1 MNKLSTKN
9 HYKLYKSGKQWITAL
24 VIATT
29 LGITAVTTTAH
40 AKDNPATT
48 NEQSEL
54 VKSVPT
60 KTDDVSKP
68 NNLVYQTENSTD
80 QSSMTK
86 KDVKNEEQSAKVTT
100 TFDNDQQLHKLF
112 TSDTDINT
120 VKQLLGPATIFHIF
134 SDQTEISAD
143 TNGNIATKAL
153 LNGPE
158 FGTRGES
165 QNHTTRDVYYIG
177 SIAQIGANA
186 FRTGNNYVVLGDDSN
201 VKFNG
206 DQVFIN
212 GNRLDHLKKADV
224 HVIKGYLD
232 IDNELDSLR
241 NTSGIL
247 ASLPNDSKVIV
258 DFGDMN
264 NRFIDISQVDQG
276 TDNLVIINIDASLL
290 EQSQPITIKGLSS
303 NRDGAAVILNVRG
316 AKETINWQTQTKL
329 VYDDGTQVGPG
340 ESHNKPNHVLW
351 NFGNATQYININS
364 GYLMGSVLAPNSE
377 ITANVNADGNLIG
390 KKVNIKGG
398 ESHRWDFWAPEFVT
412 PVFPHGNN
420 DFVYSPHNGQS
431 TTPKHKIPK
440 HKIPTQGKSTTPG
453 KATTPIKP
461 TTPGKA
467 TTPIK
472 PTTPGKATTPG
483 KPTTP
488 GKATTPGKPTTPGK
502 ATTPGK
508 PTTPGKATT
517 PVKPT
522 TPGKATTPVKPT
534 TPGKATTPVKP
545 TTPGKAT
552 TPVKPTTPGKAT
564 TPVQPTDPSKPTS
577 PVQPSTP
584 VVSTTPKTS
593 IPVVPTT
600 PKTSTPKVPTPQ
612 PSNPTVTTPKTSTP
626 AVPTPQPSN
635 PTVTTPKTSTPAV
648 PTPQPS
654 NPTVTTPKT
663 STPKV
668 PTPQPSNPTVT
679 TPKTSTPAV
688 PTPQPSNPAVPTPP
702 TTPVDP
708 TTPDMPNTNTP
719 KTPIVPSVLENK
731 EQRKVNLTPG
741 TSAVFE
747 TSNSGLPKTGSV
759 QSKLSQITG
768 LLLLAIL
775 ATFGLYKKRV

>member
-467 TTPIK
+467 TTP
-472 PTTPGKATTPG
+472 G

-502 ATTPGK
+502 ATTPG
-508 PTTPGKATT
+508 
-517 PVKPT
+517 KPT

-654 NPTVTTPKT
+654 NP
-663 STPKV
+663 
-668 PTPQPSNPTVT
+668 
-679 TPKTSTPAV
+679 
-688 PTPQPSNPAVPTPP
+688 AVPTPP

>member
-29 LGITAVTTTAH
+29 LGVTAVTTTAH
-40 AKDNPATT
+40 AADNPATT

-54 VKSVPT
+54 VKSETT
-60 KTDDVSKP
+60 KTDDGSKP
-68 NNLVYQTENSTD
+68 DNLVNQTESTKQEKTAD

-86 KDVKNEEQSAKVTT
+86 KSGQDVKNEQQPAKVTT

-165 QNHTTRDVYYIG
+165 QNHTTRDVYYIE
-177 SIAQIGANA
+177 SINQIGANA
-186 FRTGNNYVVLGDDSN
+186 FRTGNNYVVIGDDSN

-206 DQVFIN
+206 DQVLVN

-232 IDNELDSLR
+232 IDNELDSLK
-241 NTSGIL
+241 NTCGIL

-420 DFVYSPHNGQS
+420 DFVYPPHNGQS

-472 PTTPGKATTPG
+472 PTPPGKATTPG

-488 GKATTPGKPTTPGK
+488 GKATTPG
-502 ATTPGK
+502 
-508 PTTPGKATT
+508 
-517 PVKPT
+517 
-522 TPGKATTPVKPT
+522 
-534 TPGKATTPVKP
+534 
-545 TTPGKAT
+545 
-552 TPVKPTTPGKAT
+552 KPTTPGKAT

-600 PKTSTPKVPTPQ
+600 PKPSTPVVP
-612 PSNPTVTTPKTSTP
+612 TTPKTSTP
-626 AVPTPQPSN
+626 VVP
-635 PTVTTPKTSTPAV
+635 TTPK
-648 PTPQPS
+648 
-654 NPTVTTPKT
+654 
-663 STPKV
+663 
-668 PTPQPSNPTVT
+668 
-679 TPKTSTPAV
+679 
-688 PTPQPSNPAVPTPP
+688 P

-708 TTPDMPNTNTP
+708 TTPNMPNTSTSEESVVSV
-719 KTPIVPSVLENK
+719 VPGNPENK
-731 EQRKVNLTPG
+731 EQQKVNLTPG

-747 TSNSGLPKTGSV
+747 TSNSGLPKTGSA

-775 ATFGLYKKRV
+775 ATFGLYKKQMGL

>member
-502 ATTPGK
+502 ATTP
-508 PTTPGKATT
+508 
-517 PVKPT
+517 VKPT

-654 NPTVTTPKT
+654 NP
-663 STPKV
+663 
-668 PTPQPSNPTVT
+668 
-679 TPKTSTPAV
+679 
-688 PTPQPSNPAVPTPP
+688 AVPTPP

>member
-534 TPGKATTPVKP
+534 TPGKATTPV
-545 TTPGKAT
+545 
-552 TPVKPTTPGKAT
+552 
-564 TPVQPTDPSKPTS
+564 QPTDPSKPTS

-626 AVPTPQPSN
+626 A
-635 PTVTTPKTSTPAV
+635 
-648 PTPQPS
+648 
-654 NPTVTTPKT
+654 
-663 STPKV
+663 V

>member
-1 MNKLSTKN
+1 MNRLSTKN

-40 AKDNPATT
+40 AEDNPDTT
-48 NEQSEL
+48 SEQSEL
-54 VKSVPT
+54 VKSVST
-60 KTDDVSKP
+60 KTDDGSKP
-68 NNLVYQTENSTD
+68 NNLVNQTENSKQEKAAD

-86 KDVKNEEQSAKVTT
+86 KLGQDVKNEEQPAKVTT

-143 TNGNIATKAL
+143 TNGNIVTKIL

-177 SIAQIGANA
+177 SIDQIGANA

-224 HVIKGYLD
+224 HVVKGYLN
-232 IDNELDSLR
+232 IDNELNSLR

-264 NRFIDISQVDQG
+264 NRIIDVSHA
-276 TDNLVIINIDASLL
+276 TDNLIIINIDASSL
-290 EQSQPITIKGLSS
+290 EQPQPITIKGLSS
-303 NRDGAAVILNVRG
+303 NRDGAAVILNVCG

-351 NFGNATQYININS
+351 NFGNATQFININS

-398 ESHRWDFWAPEFVT
+398 ESHRWDFWAPEFVV

-420 DFVYSPHNGQS
+420 DFVYLPHNGQS
-431 TTPKHKIPK
+431 
-440 HKIPTQGKSTTPG
+440 
-453 KATTPIKP
+453 
-461 TTPGKA
+461 
-467 TTPIK
+467 
-472 PTTPGKATTPG
+472 
-483 KPTTP
+483 
-488 GKATTPGKPTTPGK
+488 
-502 ATTPGK
+502 
-508 PTTPGKATT
+508 TTPGKATT

-522 TPGKATTPVKPT
+522 TPK
-534 TPGKATTPVKP
+534 
-545 TTPGKAT
+545 
-552 TPVKPTTPGKAT
+552 KAT

-584 VVSTTPKTS
+584 VV
-593 IPVVPTT
+593 
-600 PKTSTPKVPTPQ
+600 PTPQ
-612 PSNPTVTTPKTSTP
+612 PSNPKVTTPVKPTTPEKATTPVQPTDPSKPTSPVQPSTP
-626 AVPTPQPSN
+626 VVPTL
-635 PTVTTPKTSTPAV
+635 
-648 PTPQPS
+648 
-654 NPTVTTPKT
+654 
-663 STPKV
+663 
-668 PTPQPSNPTVT
+668 
-679 TPKTSTPAV
+679 
-688 PTPQPSNPAVPTPP
+688 QPSNPAVPTPP

-719 KTPIVPSVLENK
+719 KIPIVPSVPENK

-775 ATFGLYKKRV
+775 ATFGFAVCKIKLEK

>member
-9 HYKLYKSGKQWITAL
+9 HYKLYKAGKQWVTAL

-29 LGITAVTTTAH
+29 LGVTAVTTTAH
-40 AKDNPATT
+40 AEDNPATT

-54 VKSVPT
+54 VKSVTT
-60 KTDDVSKP
+60 KTDDGSKP
-68 NNLVYQTENSTD
+68 DSLADQTENSKQEKAVD

-86 KDVKNEEQSAKVTT
+86 KSGQDIKNEQQPAKVTT

-143 TNGNIATKAL
+143 TNGNIATKTL

-177 SIAQIGANA
+177 NINQIGANA

-206 DQVFIN
+206 DQVLVN

-232 IDNELDSLR
+232 IDNELDSLK
-241 NTSGIL
+241 NTSGML

-264 NRFIDISQVDQG
+264 NRIIDVSHA
-276 TDNLVIINIDASLL
+276 TDNLIIINIDASLL
-290 EQSQPITIKGLSS
+290 EQPQPITIKGLSS
-303 NRDGAAVILNVRG
+303 NRDGAAVIFNVRG

-351 NFGNATQYININS
+351 NFGNATQNININS

-398 ESHRWDFWAPEFVT
+398 ESHRWDLWAPEFVV

-420 DFVYSPHNGQS
+420 DFVYPPHNDQS
-431 TTPKHKIPK
+431 TTPK
-440 HKIPTQGKSTTPG
+440 HKIPTQGKS
-453 KATTPIKP
+453 

-488 GKATTPGKPTTPGK
+488 GKATTPG
-502 ATTPGK
+502 
-508 PTTPGKATT
+508 
-517 PVKPT
+517 KPT

-600 PKTSTPKVPTPQ
+600 PKPSTPVVPTTSK
-612 PSNPTVTTPKTSTP
+612 PSTPVVPTTPKPSTPVVPTTPKTSTP
-626 AVPTPQPSN
+626 VVP
-635 PTVTTPKTSTPAV
+635 TTPKL
-648 PTPQPS
+648 
-654 NPTVTTPKT
+654 
-663 STPKV
+663 
-668 PTPQPSNPTVT
+668 
-679 TPKTSTPAV
+679 
-688 PTPQPSNPAVPTPP
+688 

-708 TTPDMPNTNTP
+708 TTPNMPNTSTSEESVVSV
-719 KTPIVPSVLENK
+719 VPGNPENK
-731 EQRKVNLTPG
+731 EQQKVNLTPG

-747 TSNSGLPKTGSV
+747 TSNSGLPKTGSA

-775 ATFGLYKKRV
+775 ATFGLYKKQMGL

>member
-1 MNKLSTKN
+1 MF
-9 HYKLYKSGKQWITAL
+9 
-24 VIATT
+24 
-29 LGITAVTTTAH
+29 
-40 AKDNPATT
+40 
-48 NEQSEL
+48 
-54 VKSVPT
+54 
-60 KTDDVSKP
+60 
-68 NNLVYQTENSTD
+68 NLNFTICQTENSKQEKAAD

-86 KDVKNEEQSAKVTT
+86 KLGQDVKNEEQPAKVTT

-143 TNGNIATKAL
+143 TNGNIVTKIL

-177 SIAQIGANA
+177 SIDQIGANA

-224 HVIKGYLD
+224 HVVKGYLN
-232 IDNELDSLR
+232 IDNELNSLR

-264 NRFIDISQVDQG
+264 NRIIDVSHA
-276 TDNLVIINIDASLL
+276 TDNLIIINIDASSL
-290 EQSQPITIKGLSS
+290 EQPQPITIKGLSS
-303 NRDGAAVILNVRG
+303 NRDGAAVILNVCG

-351 NFGNATQYININS
+351 NFGNATQFININS

-398 ESHRWDFWAPEFVT
+398 ESHRWDFWAPEFVV

-420 DFVYSPHNGQS
+420 DFVYLPHNGQS
-431 TTPKHKIPK
+431 
-440 HKIPTQGKSTTPG
+440 
-453 KATTPIKP
+453 
-461 TTPGKA
+461 
-467 TTPIK
+467 
-472 PTTPGKATTPG
+472 
-483 KPTTP
+483 
-488 GKATTPGKPTTPGK
+488 
-502 ATTPGK
+502 
-508 PTTPGKATT
+508 TTPGKATT

-522 TPGKATTPVKPT
+522 TPK
-534 TPGKATTPVKP
+534 
-545 TTPGKAT
+545 
-552 TPVKPTTPGKAT
+552 KAT

-584 VVSTTPKTS
+584 VV
-593 IPVVPTT
+593 
-600 PKTSTPKVPTPQ
+600 PTPQ
-612 PSNPTVTTPKTSTP
+612 PSNPKVTTPVEPTTPEKATTPVQPTDPSKPTSPVQPSTP
-626 AVPTPQPSN
+626 VVPTL
-635 PTVTTPKTSTPAV
+635 
-648 PTPQPS
+648 
-654 NPTVTTPKT
+654 
-663 STPKV
+663 
-668 PTPQPSNPTVT
+668 
-679 TPKTSTPAV
+679 
-688 PTPQPSNPAVPTPP
+688 QPSNPAVPTPP

-719 KTPIVPSVLENK
+719 KIPIVPSVPENK

-775 ATFGLYKKRV
+775 ATFGFAVCKIKLEK

>member
-40 AKDNPATT
+40 AEDNPATT
-48 NEQSEL
+48 KEQSEL

-60 KTDDVSKP
+60 KTDDGSKP
-68 NNLVYQTENSTD
+68 NNLVNQTENSKQEKAAD
-80 QSSMTK
+80 QLSMTK
-86 KDVKNEEQSAKVTT
+86 KSGQDVKNEEQPAKVTT

-143 TNGNIATKAL
+143 TNGNIATKIL

-177 SIAQIGANA
+177 SIDQIGANA

-212 GNRLDHLKKADV
+212 GKRLDHLKKSDV
-224 HVIKGYLD
+224 HVVKGYPN

-241 NTSGIL
+241 NTSGML
-247 ASLPNDSKVIV
+247 SSLPNDSKVIV

-264 NRFIDISQVDQG
+264 NRIIDVSHA
-276 TDNLVIINIDASLL
+276 TDNLIIINIDASSL
-290 EQSQPITIKGLSS
+290 EQPQPITIKGLSS

-398 ESHRWDFWAPEFVT
+398 ESHRLDFWAPEFVV
-412 PVFPHGNN
+412 PVFPYGNN
-420 DFVYSPHNGQS
+420 DFFYPPHNGHS
-431 TTPKHKIPK
+431 
-440 HKIPTQGKSTTPG
+440 
-453 KATTPIKP
+453 
-461 TTPGKA
+461 
-467 TTPIK
+467 
-472 PTTPGKATTPG
+472 
-483 KPTTP
+483 
-488 GKATTPGKPTTPGK
+488 
-502 ATTPGK
+502 
-508 PTTPGKATT
+508 
-517 PVKPT
+517 
-522 TPGKATTPVKPT
+522 
-534 TPGKATTPVKP
+534 
-545 TTPGKAT
+545 
-552 TPVKPTTPGKAT
+552 TTPGKAT
-564 TPVQPTDPSKPTS
+564 TPVQQTDPSKPTS

-584 VVSTTPKTS
+584 V
-593 IPVVPTT
+593 
-600 PKTSTPKVPTPQ
+600 
-612 PSNPTVTTPKTSTP
+612 
-626 AVPTPQPSN
+626 
-635 PTVTTPKTSTPAV
+635 
-648 PTPQPS
+648 
-654 NPTVTTPKT
+654 
-663 STPKV
+663 
-668 PTPQPSNPTVT
+668 
-679 TPKTSTPAV
+679 V

-719 KTPIVPSVLENK
+719 KTPIVPSVPENK

-775 ATFGLYKKRV
+775 ATFGLANCQTKCNGLSKNTSYGVS

>member
-398 ESHRWDFWAPEFVT
+398 ESHCWDFWAPEFVT

-467 TTPIK
+467 TTPI
-472 PTTPGKATTPG
+472 

-600 PKTSTPKVPTPQ
+600 PKPSTPVVP
-612 PSNPTVTTPKTSTP
+612 
-626 AVPTPQPSN
+626 
-635 PTVTTPKTSTPAV
+635 
-648 PTPQPS
+648 
-654 NPTVTTPKT
+654 TTPKT

-679 TPKTSTPAV
+679 TPKTSTPKV

>member
-502 ATTPGK
+502 ATTP
-508 PTTPGKATT
+508 
-517 PVKPT
+517 VKPT

-600 PKTSTPKVPTPQ
+600 PKTSTPK
-612 PSNPTVTTPKTSTP
+612 
-626 AVPTPQPSN
+626 
-635 PTVTTPKTSTPAV
+635 V